1 MENVLVSILC
11 IALILFAAMTVAQ
24 SSLWSHDN
32 IATAWKEMENT
43 SSEIS
48 RTSISSLG
56 AATTSG
62 GTISMTVQNA
72 GETKLEDF
80 DKWDVILQYY
90 DTSDNYLLKRLGYN
104 SGTPNNDEWTV
115 KGIYLNAGSSTAE
128 VFDPG
133 IFNPDEEMVL
143 LLKVSPVVGTPNAN
157 MVTVATY
164 NGISATAI
172 FNRN

>member
-1 MENVLVSILC
+1 
-11 IALILFAAMTVAQ
+11 
-24 SSLWSHDN
+24 
-32 IATAWKEMENT
+32 
-43 SSEIS
+43 
-48 RTSISSLG
+48 
-56 AATTSG
+56 
-62 GTISMTVQNA
+62 MTVQNA

-90 DTSDNYLLKRLGYN
+90 DPNDNYLLKRLDYN

-115 KGIYLNAGSSTAE
+115 KGIYLNAGSGTAE

-143 LLKVSPVVGTPNAN
+143 LLKVNPIVGTPNAN

-164 NGISATAI
+164 NGVSATAT